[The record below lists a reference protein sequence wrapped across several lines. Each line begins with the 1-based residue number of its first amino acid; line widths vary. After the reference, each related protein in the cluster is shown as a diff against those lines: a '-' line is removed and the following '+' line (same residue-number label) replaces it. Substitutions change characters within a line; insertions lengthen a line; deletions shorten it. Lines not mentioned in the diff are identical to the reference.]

1 VFEEQKETLKKER
14 GEHMTVVEKLQKAEQ
29 ELKRLSREFDALD
42 KRCEELQFHN
52 HTLVD
57 DKKQLQQTLDQMKAG
72 GAKVDAGGGLERELR
87 ELQDSLHQKVMEHS
101 EELRNK
107 DKEMQQLRMLL
118 EDTEYKYVI
127 SHSKLSEIEKEH
139 EQHVTDL
146 KDKVGSSSCSS

>member
-87 ELQDSLHQKVMEHS
+87 ELQDSLHQKVRHGLVYTVEPPMYKDTS
-101 EELRNK
+101 ELRAP
-107 DKEMQQLRMLL
+107 
-118 EDTEYKYVI
+118 
-127 SHSKLSEIEKEH
+127 LSLSI
-139 EQHVTDL
+139 
-146 KDKVGSSSCSS
+146 